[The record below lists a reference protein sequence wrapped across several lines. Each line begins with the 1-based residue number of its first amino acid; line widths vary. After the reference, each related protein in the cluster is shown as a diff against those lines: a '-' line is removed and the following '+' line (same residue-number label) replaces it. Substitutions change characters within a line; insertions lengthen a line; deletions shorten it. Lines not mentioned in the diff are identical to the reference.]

1 MKMEQISSSFV
12 SDLTAYNS
20 HIQFYGHDKWK
31 AIVSDEIKSFQQ
43 DLFKAIKNGY
53 DGKSN
58 VDQKQWSFSGS
69 FLYSLTVIS
78 TIGKFVFVLKHKKKM
93 IKSFTTLHRLR
104 QHLSTYNQRQSDDH
118 CLRHLRHTIDATL
131 SDQHWRHFGQGISL
145 CLRRIVHV
153 QRQLILV
160 IDQQGQATQSKE
172 SVFDAAKLELVRFG
186 NWVRLLLVL
195 ESKSI
200 DS

>member
-78 TIGKFVFVLKHKKKM
+78 TIGKFVFVLKHKKKDDK
-93 IKSFTTLHRLR
+93 IV
-104 QHLSTYNQRQSDDH
+104 YNFAQV
-118 CLRHLRHTIDATL
+118 TAT
-131 SDQHWRHFGQGISL
+131 F
-145 CLRRIVHV
+145 VHV
-153 QRQLILV
+153 QS
-160 IDQQGQATQSKE
+160 T
-172 SVFDAAKLELVRFG
+172 AK
-186 NWVRLLLVL
+186 
-195 ESKSI
+195 
-200 DS
+200 